1 MIGKGMQGLLLVQGL
16 FAALAMTTMAHG
28 QAVEVLLDPP
38 VQENGVQQGPGQQGE
53 VQEFKPQKGNQDK
66 QVSKVFFLNSGDSAE
81 IQADDQKHKAEM
93 VEILMGKGSV
103 VKGKPYAAESET
115 TSVQILTDGNRMQ
128 HRTVSKFF
136 RDSEGR
142 TRREQTF
149 GNVDPSN
156 PGPHEVKVFV
166 DDPVSNTSYVLDP
179 GEKSARRLMRSMK
192 FLHERDAESSPK
204 AIILPDLNEGRNIVK
219 KDLGKKTIEGL
230 ECVGTQTTTT
240 IPAGQIGNERPIVI
254 VSESWYS
261 PAIEATV
268 QSSTTDPRFGQT
280 TYQLQ
285 NVQVGE
291 QQRDLFEAP
300 ADYKIENPR

>member
-1 MIGKGMQGLLLVQGL
+1 MTGKGTQGLLLVQGL
-16 FAALAMTTMAHG
+16 FVGLAVTTMAHG
-28 QAVEVLLDPP
+28 QNVQVRLDD
-38 VQENGVQQGPGQQGE
+38 GQQRGA
-53 VQEFKPQKGNQDK
+53 QELKLQKSNQDK
-66 QVSKVFFLNSGDSAE
+66 QVAE
-81 IQADDQKHKAEM
+81 ALILDTGELAQIQADEQKHRAETLEL
-93 VEILMGKGSV
+93 VLGKGSV

-115 TSVQILTDGNRMQ
+115 TTTQTLADGNRIQ

-156 PGPHEVKVFV
+156 SGPHEVKVFV
-166 DDPVSNTSYVLDP
+166 DDPVSNAAYVLDP
-179 GEKSARRLMRSMK
+179 GEKSARRLMRSVK
-192 FLHERDAESSPK
+192 FLHERDAESNPK
-204 AIILPDLNEGRNIVK
+204 AIILPDLNEGRDIVK

-240 IPAGQIGNERPIVI
+240 IPAGKIGNERPIVI

-261 PAIEATV
+261 PAIDATV

-280 TYQLQ
+280 SYQLQ

-300 ADYKIENPR
+300 ADYKVENPR

>member
-1 MIGKGMQGLLLVQGL
+1 MTGKRMQGLLLVQGL
-16 FAALAMTTMAHG
+16 FVGLAMTTVAHG
-28 QAVEVLLDPP
+28 QKVEVQL
-38 VQENGVQQGPGQQGE
+38 GE
-53 VQEFKPQKGNQDK
+53 VQQSEVQELKIQKSSQDK
-66 QVSKVFFLNSGDSAE
+66 QVAEVLFLNTGEDAQ
-81 IQADDQKHKAEM
+81 IQTDEQKHKAEM
-93 VEILMGKGSV
+93 VEMLLGKGSV

-115 TSVQILTDGNRMQ
+115 TTVQILTDGNRMQ

-156 PGPHEVKVFV
+156 SGPHEVKVFV
-166 DDPVSNTSYVLDP
+166 DDPVSNAAYVLDP
-179 GEKSARRLMRSMK
+179 GEKSTRRLMRSVK

-204 AIILPDLNEGRNIVK
+204 AIILPDLNEGRDIVK

-240 IPAGQIGNERPIVI
+240 IPAGKIGNERPIVI

-261 PAIEATV
+261 SAIEATV

-280 TYQLQ
+280 SYQLQ

-300 ADYKIENPR
+300 ADYKVENPR